1 MQLKKMPA
9 SPALLAR
16 RRDDELAVA
25 HATISQHKL
34 TITQLNEQLSEVTAT
49 AHAHAAELRVL
60 RRQRQQDAD
69 ALRSSEQARRELEER
84 QRDQLAQLTAHKQRA
99 VELAAEAEMSGLQSA
114 RKVADRRQSKQAR
127 ADKAILVGA
136 LEALADELARARADA
151 RKHAAAAESAQASAQ
166 KLAQIAQ
173 AQQALLDEHAAA
185 DSPSRVSPEQRR
197 TPVRTWADGV

>member
-1 MQLKKMPA
+1 MFLTSS

-25 HATISQHKL
+25 HATVAQQKL
-34 TITQLNEQLSEVTAT
+34 TIVELNEQLSEVTAT

-60 RRQRQQDAD
+60 RRQRQQDAE
-69 ALRSSEQARRELEER
+69 ALKASEQARRELEER
-84 QRDQLAQLTAHKQRA
+84 QRAQLAQLAAHKQRA

-151 RKHAAAAESAQASAQ
+151 RRHATAAESARAGQAR
-166 KLAQIAQ
+166 LAQLAQ
-173 AQQALLDEHAAA
+173 AQQALLDERAAA
-185 DSPSRVSPEQRR
+185 MDSPPRVSPERR